1 MPNPLEPEPS
11 LITRFRTF
19 FYSKILVKKK
29 VQAITGNKLK
39 ASLVE
44 LIDEHTQEA
53 GGIASDERELL
64 GNVLDLRDLTAADVM
79 VQRVD
84 IVAISQ
90 DVSEQE
96 LINQFVKS
104 RLQRLP
110 VYRESLDDVLGSV
123 NVQDVLAWKAT
134 GESLNLK
141 SMIREVLYISPT
153 MRTLDLLFQMREK
166 GIHMA
171 VVVDEFGGVDGLVT
185 FSDLMEEIIGDIQ
198 DAREHEVPEH
208 ARRPDGSIVADGRV
222 SLDLLEESYDL
233 FLIIDDWEDEVE
245 TIGGLVSSV
254 AGHVPA
260 RGEVITHPNNKVEFE
275 IIDADPRRIKRL
287 LIKML

>member
-1 MPNPLEPEPS
+1 MPTPLEPDPS
-11 LITRFRTF
+11 LFGRLKTF
-19 FYSKILVKKK
+19 ISSKLLGKKK
-29 VQAITGNKLK
+29 LQAKSGKKLR

-44 LIDEHTQEA
+44 LIDEHAE
-53 GGIASDERELL
+53 GGSAIASDERELL
-64 GNVLDLRDLTAADVM
+64 GNVLDLRELTAADVM

-90 DVSEQE
+90 DVSEEE
-96 LINQFVKS
+96 LINQFVRS

-110 VYRESLDDVLGSV
+110 VHRESLDDVLGSV
-123 NVQDVLAWKAT
+123 NIQDVLAWKAT
-134 GESLNLK
+134 NTPLNLK
-141 SMIREVLYISPT
+141 SMIREVLFISPT

-208 ARRPDGSIVADGRV
+208 ARRPDGTIVADGRV
-222 SLDLLEESYDL
+222 NLDLLEESYEL

-245 TIGGLVSSV
+245 TIGGLVSSL

-260 RGEVITHPNNKVEFE
+260 RGEVIKHPNKKVEFE
-275 IIDADPRRIKRL
+275 VIDADPRRIKRL
-287 LIKML
+287 LIKIV